1 MSTLAAAREG
11 RGGVVVIEAPAGF
24 GKSKL
29 LWEIRVRAEA
39 AGMDVLAAAGR
50 WDEREFGFA
59 GAVGLFE
66 SRLDAEEPA
75 QRERFLSQVAGEA
88 VPVFTPGE
96 RDIEPTFDTLH
107 GLYRLCGWL
116 ARERP
121 LAILVDDVDLMD
133 GPTLRFLVYL
143 AERLDELPVALVATQ
158 GSVPDRFVPDAV
170 RDLASVPA
178 AQRFELAA
186 LTVGQTARRIRSVWP
201 AAPIDACGIVHEHGG
216 GTAHL
221 VDLLAAER
229 FGDADDATPAIAA
242 WVLRRASRLHESAP
256 ELLRAIAVLGP
267 GCELRHAAT
276 LAGVDAASAAGA
288 VGVLTEAGMLEPEER
303 LSFTQPVV
311 ANAIEA
317 AQLPGDRAAAHLV
330 AARMMAEDQQSP
342 EAASQH
348 LLKAS
353 STGSA
358 WAVDCLC
365 EAATLALGR
374 GAPGEAVKY
383 LRRALAEPPMGRQR
397 AHVALEL
404 GRAEAMAGEP
414 HAATRLSEAAEW
426 ASAVPERPTQ
436 ALATGRALFA
446 LGQPEQAM
454 SVFDQALADGAN
466 ADPAVAGQLR
476 AGRAAAEWL
485 TQLPDGGVVRSGT
498 APETADTPGDR
509 ALLALHAMEGA
520 IRGTPCVEVRDLAA
534 RALARGALLED
545 ETADG
550 PTYYLS
556 AAALALAE
564 DLQTAEA
571 ALTAALEDARTR
583 GSVLG
588 FATASHVRAMAILM
602 RGRIPDA
609 AADARAA
616 LGAEPEGWRLGL
628 GGARLVLALTALETG
643 DIAEAEHQL
652 DDADVVTGDAQP
664 LRVSLLMARGHV
676 RMARGEAG
684 SALIEFRAAG
694 EMADR
699 AGVVNPAI
707 APWRT
712 SAARAMDALGD
723 STEAIELAE
732 AELALAESFG
742 APAPI
747 GRALRVIAGLRDA
760 RGQLDLLHSAVE
772 VLEGSQAALERARA
786 FVDLGAALRRSGR
799 LRDARPHLRAGL
811 ELAERCGA
819 TMLAARASQE
829 TKASGARPRRTAL
842 SGPESLTGREREVSE
857 LAAHGRSNRE
867 IAAEL
872 FVTIK
877 TVEYHL
883 KHAYQKLGVGSRQDL
898 RQFFPDEG

>member
-1 MSTLAAAREG
+1 MSALASAREG
-11 RGGVVVIEAPAGF
+11 RGAVVVIEAPAGF
-24 GKSKL
+24 GKSAL
-29 LWEIRVRAEA
+29 LWEIRVRAESD
-39 AGMDVLAAAGR
+39 GMDVLAAAGR
-50 WDEREFGFA
+50 WDEREFGF
-59 GAVGLFE
+59 GGVIGLFE
-66 SRLDAEEPA
+66 SRLDVAEPA
-75 QRERFLSQVAGEA
+75 ERERFLSEAAAEA
-88 VPVFTPGE
+88 VPIFTAGE
-96 RDIEPTFDTLH
+96 RNIEPTFDVLH
-107 GLYRLCGWL
+107 GLSRVCRRLG
-116 ARERP
+116 ESRP
-121 LAILVDDVDLMD
+121 LALLVDDVDLMD

-143 AERLDELPVALVATQ
+143 AERIEELPVALVVTR
-158 GSVPDRFVPDAV
+158 GSVPDRFVPEAV
-170 RDLASVPA
+170 QDLAWLQA
-178 AQRFELAA
+178 AERCRLAA
-186 LTVGQTARRIRSVWP
+186 LTVGQTARRIRSAWP
-201 AAPIDACGIVHEHGG
+201 AAPVDACGIVHEESGG
-216 GTAHL
+216 NPYLA
-221 VDLLAAER
+221 DLLAAER
-229 FGDADDATPAIAA
+229 FGEAEEAAPAIAA
-242 WVLRRASRLHESAP
+242 WVLRRAARLHEDGP
-256 ELLRAIAVLGP
+256 RLLEAIAVLGP

-276 LAGVDAASAAGA
+276 LAGVDASSAAGS
-288 VGVLTEAGMLEPEER
+288 VGVLTEAGLLEPEER

-311 ANAIEA
+311 ASAIEA

-330 AARMMAEDQQSP
+330 AARMMSEDQQSP

-353 STGSA
+353 RTGSA

-365 EAATLALGR
+365 EAATQALGR

-446 LGQPEQAM
+446 LGRPEQAM
-454 SVFDQALADGAN
+454 SVFEQALADA
-466 ADPAVAGQLR
+466 ADADQAVAGQLR

-485 TQLPDGGVVRSGT
+485 TQLPDGGVVRTLPS
-498 APETADTPGDR
+498 PETADTPGDR

-520 IRGTPCVEVRDLAA
+520 IRGTPCVEVRELAA

-550 PTYYLS
+550 LTYYLA
-556 AAALALAE
+556 AAALAIAE

-628 GGARLVLALTALETG
+628 GGARLVLALTALEAG

-652 DDADVVTGDAQP
+652 DDADVVTGDTQP
-664 LRVSLLMARGHV
+664 LRVSLLMARGHA
-676 RMARGEAG
+676 RMARGDA
-684 SALIEFRAAG
+684 ALALSEFTAAG
-694 EMADR
+694 EMAER

-712 SAARAMDALGD
+712 SAARAMAALGD
-723 STEAIELAE
+723 STEAIQLAE
-732 AELALAESFG
+732 AELGLAQSFG

-747 GRALRVIAGLRDA
+747 GRALRVVAGLRDPRA
-760 RGQLDLLHSAVE
+760 QLEILHSAVE
-772 VLEGSQAALERARA
+772 VMAGSQAALERARA

-811 ELAERCGA
+811 ELAELCGA
-819 TMLAARASQE
+819 TVLAARATQE

-842 SGPESLTGREREVSE
+842 SGPESLTGREREVAE
-857 LAAHGRSNRE
+857 LAVRGRSNRE

-872 FVTIK
+872 FVTVK

-883 KHAYQKLGVGSRQDL
+883 KHAYQKLGVSRQGL
-898 RQFFPDEG
+898 RQFFADEA